1 MKVGDLVQYKDN
13 PNMQFILLGVVLDLR
28 ERKDLNNVT
37 RAQALVRWF
46 NNNNQINWL
55 PVHYMEVI
63 E

>member
-13 PNMQFILLGVVLDLR
+13 PNMQFILLGVILDLR
-28 ERKDLNNVT
+28 EKKDLNNVT

>member
-28 ERKDLNNVT
+28 ERKDLNNV
-37 RAQALVRWF
+37 VRSHARVQW
-46 NNNNQINWL
+46 INKHKRVDWVS
-55 PVHYMEVI
+55 VHYMEVV

>member
-13 PNMQFILLGVVLDLR
+13 PNMQFILLGVILELR

>member
-13 PNMQFILLGVVLDLR
+13 PNMQFILLGVVLELR

>member
-1 MKVGDLVQYKDN
+1 MKVGDLVQYKDS

>member
-28 ERKDLNNVT
+28 ERKDLNNVV
-37 RAQALVRWF
+37 RSQARVQWF
-46 NNNNQINWL
+46 NNNKQVNWV
-55 PVHYMEVI
+55 PVHYMEVV

>member
-13 PNMQFILLGVVLDLR
+13 PNMQFILLGVILDLR